1 MIRRFHEARAWV
13 RHSSGGLF
21 SLCLPLCALM
31 GLAMLF
37 AAAPSTGP
45 TTQPATQPARAPD
58 LVLDLGHG
66 QKMEFMRIP
75 PGTFMMGSPEDEQG
89 RDDNE
94 GPQHQV
100 KIAYAFFTGRLEVTQ
115 AQYQAVTGWNQANFK
130 GDDNCPEECV
140 SWTDCVSFCESLSKS
155 TGRKV
160 RLPSEAEW
168 EYADRAGSTT
178 VFFTGN
184 DLSSAQA
191 NLNGRNP
198 YGKAAKGPH
207 RDKTTPAGS
216 FAPNAFGLCDTIGNV
231 SEWCQDVYH
240 DSYEGAPTD
249 GSAWETNGNLETRV
263 YRGGAYDNDAESCRS
278 AARFAT
284 ERRNNRN
291 SRIGFR
297 VVVEVKQ

>member
-1 MIRRFHEARAWV
+1 MPV
-13 RHSSGGLF
+13 K
-21 SLCLPLCALM
+21 P
-31 GLAMLF
+31 
-37 AAAPSTGP
+37 
-45 TTQPATQPARAPD
+45 PD

-66 QKMEFMRIP
+66 QQMELMRIP
-75 PGTFMMGSPEDEQG
+75 AGTFMMGSPEDEQG
-89 RDDNE
+89 RDDCE

-100 KIAYAFFTGRLEVTQ
+100 KIGYSFFMGKFEVTQ

-130 GDDNCPEECV
+130 GDDKCPEECV
-140 SWTDCVSFCESLSKS
+140 SWTDCVAFCETLSKS
-155 TGRKV
+155 TGKKV

-178 VFFTGN
+178 VFFAGN
-184 DLSSAQA
+184 DLSADRA
-191 NLNGRNP
+191 NINGRNP

-207 RDKTTPAGS
+207 RDKTTPAGT
-216 FAPNAFGLCDTIGNV
+216 FPPNAFGLCDTIGNV
-231 SEWCQDVYH
+231 SEWCQDTYH
-240 DSYEGAPTD
+240 DSYTGAPAD
-249 GSAWETNGNLETRV
+249 GSAWETGGNPENRV

-297 VVVEVKQ
+297 VVVEEK

>member
-1 MIRRFHEARAWV
+1 MRCSTEENASVTHLLHGVARLIAMCWP
-13 RHSSGGLF
+13 
-21 SLCLPLCALM
+21 CLLVFV
-31 GLAMLF
+31 F
-37 AAAPSTGP
+37 AGATPSTQP
-45 TTQPATQPARAPD
+45 TTQPVKPAD
-58 LVLDLGHG
+58 LVLDLGHD

-75 PGTFMMGSPEDEQG
+75 AGTFMMGSPEDEPG
-89 RDDNE
+89 RDDCE
-94 GPQHQV
+94 GPAHQV
-100 KIAYAFFTGRLEVTQ
+100 KINYSFFMGRLEVTQ

-130 GDDNCPEECV
+130 GDDKCPEECV
-140 SWTDCVSFCESLSKS
+140 SWTDCVSFCETLSKS

-178 VFFTGN
+178 VFFAGN
-184 DLSSAQA
+184 DLSADQA
-191 NLNGRNP
+191 NINGKNP

-240 DSYEGAPTD
+240 DSYNGAPTD
-249 GSAWETNGNLETRV
+249 GSAWETGGNIENRV

-297 VVVEVKQ
+297 VVVEEKPG